1 MAGWITATIVSLEQ
15 SEEVCEGCGER
26 KMDLTLRIDANPPDG
41 AEVGDVGTATQCLDR
56 ACPQSYIVLANRF
69 GGLDG

>member
-1 MAGWITATIVSLEQ
+1 MSGWVTATIVSLEL
-15 SEEVCEGCGER
+15 SEEKCDGCHAP
-26 KMDLTLRIDANPPDG
+26 KVNLTLRIDANPPEG
-41 AEVGDVGTATQCLDR
+41 AEVGDVGTATQCIDR